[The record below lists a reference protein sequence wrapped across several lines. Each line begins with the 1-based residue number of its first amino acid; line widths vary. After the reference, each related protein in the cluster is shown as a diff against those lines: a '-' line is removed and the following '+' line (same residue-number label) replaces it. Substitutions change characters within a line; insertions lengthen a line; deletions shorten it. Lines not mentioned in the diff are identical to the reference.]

1 MKRLASTATATILAA
16 STALAQMGFYSFGI
30 GPFNNAT
37 NSNYATTAGYY
48 AGGGAKSDSRTTLF
62 GSMAGLQSSYVQRSV
77 GIGAGALYLA
87 SNCYDCVAIGD
98 GAGAKWR
105 NRSGW
110 VQIGSAFAYTNG
122 ILNIADGLIW
132 ASKGAGTI
140 EAGPLRLDGSSTQD
154 HTLTGNLSVVAGAG
168 EASLGNIHAEGEVGA
183 NLGNFSDV
191 RTSYLTLQ
199 NDGSSYDLME
209 LSAVGGRLCVKT
221 NGVLMGYLTI
231 TPPAQ
236 GGQ

>member
-1 MKRLASTATATILAA
+1 MKRLASTATAFALAA

-110 VQIGSAFAYTNG
+110 VQIGDAFAYTNG
-122 ILNIADGLIW
+122 IADIK
-132 ASKGAGTI
+132 APNGAKI
-140 EAGPLRLDGSSTQD
+140 GPLRLEADSAAGD
-154 HTLTGNLSVVAGAG
+154 HELKGNLSIKQEYNESQGT
-168 EASLGNIHAEGEVGA
+168 SLGGHLYAEADVSAPVGDFAEVQA
-183 NLGNFSDV
+183 EDILLRKSGNHVEIGIDDDMRIYV
-191 RTSYLTLQ
+191 
-199 NDGSSYDLME
+199 N
-209 LSAVGGRLCVKT
+209 T
-221 NGVLMGYLTI
+221 NGVLAGYLTI
-231 TPPAQ
+231 TQPAQ